1 LPDIRSCKTG
11 FERCAMQITI
21 AIKVKLM
28 KQSESETADD
38 KPNHGRHEAEQ
49 EMKRD
54 MNNEEKSE
62 SVVDK
67 KQSADGT
74 K

>member
-1 LPDIRSCKTG
+1 
-11 FERCAMQITI
+11 MQITI
-21 AIKVKLM
+21 AIK
-28 KQSESETADD
+28 
-38 KPNHGRHEAEQ
+38 
-49 EMKRD
+49 D